1 MDASH
6 EAQTSLANLSAALSG
21 TVASIA
27 RSSSSTLSP
36 AAASPTILTVTT
48 AALPQ
53 SSFGMLGGLFL
64 GLFTVIPGLLYWIIS
79 FVTLT
84 LPAWLFTFLSTSLTF
99 TMNMTTLLLT
109 LLAFASTVA
118 WFVRYRFMNVYS
130 RLPPEPQRKEPQID
144 IFPDTPEA
152 DSKPGL
158 SNYFDEFLSAIKVF
172 GYLERPVFHELTR
185 TMQTRKLIAG
195 ETLLLEEEKGFCL
208 VVDGLV
214 QIFVKSN
221 QVAEDDS
228 GNESA
233 MDDEQADEHGSGNW
247 SYQLLTEVKN
257 GAPMSSLFS
266 VLSLFTEN
274 VRLRHD
280 GEENASPGTAPAGLN
295 LRPHGRSPLPRVD
308 GNITPDSG
316 TDSSAAWQGS
326 SSRPVSR
333 HRRLSTL
340 TSGTH
345 ATLREPPP
353 LNLDGSIDGAHLHQ
367 SSSRR
372 PSMTRDGSFAGPRRT
387 QSQSSAHP
395 DIVARATVDTTI
407 AIIPASAF
415 HRITRI
421 YPNATAHIVQVI
433 LTRLQRVT
441 LATGHAYLGLTSEVL
456 RMEKLMDRYTTYE
469 LPDFLRGQALQR
481 LKDKFRQDKERV
493 GPEEGMKGIALH
505 NPRLAQRRRTNSNLR
520 RDAAIHARFSRNST
534 ANTNG
539 VSAGDLLTNIHAARS
554 GGRKSQVGSFST
566 PYQMPK
572 PAYGDRDVG
581 TPLNERQNP
590 IDTDQNPRANMHR
603 QESLDEDAL
612 FRESIMDCISKAIG
626 LTNIKDSIRGAQSA
640 AQSPRLVSF
649 DPKRNSAVFN
659 NAFGFMD
666 PYEGST
672 DDSESAH
679 SVSAFSV
686 GGTANIFEDLRN
698 EVEIVY
704 FPKGS
709 VLVEE
714 GERNPGLYY
723 VIDGFLDV
731 SASVDD
737 QEAKSDVLGTRP
749 EETFRLPHLD
759 PSQAGNRPSSTR
771 SRSIGAGEQK
781 RRKTQARKSLFLV
794 KPGGLAGYLGTVS
807 SYRSF
812 IDVTAKT
819 DVYVG
824 FLPRQA
830 IERIVERYPV
840 VLLTM
845 AKRLTS
851 LLPRLILHIDF
862 ALEWVQVSA
871 GQAIYHQ
878 GDESDAI
885 YIVLNGRLRGIQE
898 GEDGK
903 MKVIGEYGQGDSVGE
918 LEVLTE
924 STRPGSLHAIRDT
937 ELAKFP
943 KTLFN
948 SLAQEH
954 PGITIKVS
962 KIIASRMR
970 ALIENPL
977 TEAPTIE
984 SKMAISR
991 QQVTSTTNLRTVA
1004 IVPCTAGVPVV
1015 EFGNKLQAALH
1026 QIGTVN
1032 GVTTLNQSAILN
1044 HLGRHAFSRMG
1055 KLKLSQYLA
1064 DLEEKYGLVLY
1075 VADTSVKSPWTQTC
1089 ISQADTIYLVGLAEA
1104 SPSIGEYERFL
1115 LTTKTTARKE
1125 LVLLHAERYSP
1136 SGTTRAW
1143 LRNRPWI
1150 NGGHHHVQMS
1160 FRSAPEPVHS
1170 PPKRFGN
1177 ALKQRVQVLQA
1188 GIHKYTS
1195 RRVRQTPLYSA
1206 ETPFKGD
1213 FHRLAR
1219 RLCGKSVGLV
1229 LGGGGARGC
1238 AHVGVIRALEEA
1250 GLPIDVIGGTS
1261 IGAFIGAVYAQDADV
1276 VPMYGRVKK
1285 FAGRMGSMWR
1295 FALDVT
1301 YPSAS
1306 YTTGHEFNRGI
1317 FKTFGDSQIEDFW
1330 LEYYCNSTNISKS
1343 RHEVH
1348 VSGYVWRYVRA
1359 SMSLAGLVPPMCDE
1373 GNMLLDGGYTDNLTV
1388 SHMKSLGADVVFA
1401 VDVGALDDNTPQAY
1415 GDSLS
1420 GIWASLNRWNPFSSY
1435 TNPPTLS
1442 EIQARL
1448 AYVSSVDALERAKKI
1463 PGCRYMRPPIENYG
1477 TLEFGKF
1484 DEIYQVG
1491 YQYGKK
1497 YLNELREEGVL
1508 PVVEET
1514 EEKRNL
1520 RRTMAPRRASI

>member
-1 MDASH
+1 MANIS
-6 EAQTSLANLSAALSG
+6 AMTSEAALLFAQQ
-21 TVASIA
+21 TP
-27 RSSSSTLSP
+27 TLLP
-36 AAASPTILTVTT
+36 AAATNATGTIPG
-48 AALPQ
+48 PQ
-53 SSFGMLGGLFL
+53 SALGMLGGLVL
-64 GLFTVIPGLLYWIIS
+64 GLFTIVPSLLYWIIS

-84 LPAWLFTFLSTSLTF
+84 LPTWLFTFLSTSLTF
-99 TMNMTTLLLT
+99 TMNMTTLLL
-109 LLAFASTVA
+109 LLLVFASTVS
-118 WFVRYRFMNVYS
+118 WFVRYRFMNMYS
-130 RLPPEPQRKEPQID
+130 RLPPEPQRKEPQIE
-144 IFPDTPEA
+144 IFPETPEA
-152 DSKPGL
+152 DSKQGL
-158 SNYFDEFLSAIKVF
+158 ANYFDEFLSAIKVF

-221 QVAEDDS
+221 KATDEDASDEYAMTEEDNS
-228 GNESA
+228 DERSYGNR
-233 MDDEQADEHGSGNW
+233 

-266 VLSLFTEN
+266 VLALFTEN
-274 VRLRHD
+274 VKLRYNEEEESPPETSGSGPNMKQSGRFPSQQFD
-280 GEENASPGTAPAGLN
+280 G
-295 LRPHGRSPLPRVD
+295 VV
-308 GNITPDSG
+308 TPDSG
-316 TDSSAAWQGS
+316 ADSPAPPWTGS

-333 HRRLSTL
+333 RMP
-340 TSGTH
+340 SGG
-345 ATLREPPP
+345 TLRDPPP
-353 LNLDGSIDGAHLHQ
+353 LNLDGTGDDGHLH
-367 SSSRR
+367 SSHSRR
-372 PSMTRDGSFAGPRRT
+372 PSMLKHGGHTSRKRKNGA
-387 QSQSSAHP
+387 SAHP
-395 DIVARATVDTTI
+395 DIVARATTDTTI

-415 HRITRI
+415 HRITKM
-421 YPNATAHIVQVI
+421 YPKATAHIVQVI

-456 RMEKLMDRYTTYE
+456 RTERLMDRYTTYD
-469 LPDFLRGQALQR
+469 LPDFLRGEALQR
-481 LKDKFRQDKERV
+481 LKDKFKKDQERV
-493 GPEEGMKGIALH
+493 GDEEGMKGIALH
-505 NPRLAQRRRTNSNLR
+505 NPRIAQRRRASSTLH
-520 RDAAIHARFSRNST
+520 RDAAMRARFSAQNGSIHMNDIPENRS
-534 ANTNG
+534 G
-539 VSAGDLLTNIHAARS
+539 VSAGDLLTNIHAARAR
-554 GGRKSQVGSFST
+554 GRAGQVGSFST

-572 PAYGDRDVG
+572 PVHPDALS
-581 TPLNERQNP
+581 PLSEEQQDP
-590 IDTDQNPRANMHR
+590 FHIDHNPRAHLHR
-603 QESLDEDAL
+603 QESIDEDVL
-612 FRESIMDCISKAIG
+612 FRESIMECMAKSIG
-626 LTNIKDSIRGAQSA
+626 LSNSKDSLRGLQSA
-640 AQSPRLVSF
+640 TQSPRLVSF

-666 PYEGST
+666 SYETGSA
-672 DDSESAH
+672 DDSESLA
-679 SVSAFSV
+679 SVSGFSV
-686 GGTANIFEDLRN
+686 GGSANIMSDFRN
-698 EVEIVY
+698 DIEIVY
-704 FPKGS
+704 FPKDS

-714 GERNPGLYY
+714 GERSPGLYY

-731 SASVDD
+731 SASTDNHGTS
-737 QEAKSDVLGTRP
+737 SDVLGTQPRERTLHIP
-749 EETFRLPHLD
+749 PDLIGKGDGR
-759 PSQAGNRPSSTR
+759 RPSAASR
-771 SRSIGAGEQK
+771 SRSIGPGEQQK
-781 RRKTQARKSLFLV
+781 RKKQARKSLFLV
-794 KPGGLAGYLGTVS
+794 KPGGLAGYMGTVS

-824 FLPRQA
+824 FLPRLA
-830 IERIVERYPV
+830 IEKIVERYPI
-840 VLLTM
+840 VLMTM
-845 AKRLTS
+845 AKRLTN

-862 ALEWVQVSA
+862 ALEWVQVNA

-898 GEDGK
+898 SGDGN

-924 STRPGSLHAIRDT
+924 STRPCTLHAIRDT

-954 PGITIKVS
+954 PGITIRVS

-970 ALIENPL
+970 ALIENPM
-977 TEAPTIE
+977 IE
-984 SKMAISR
+984 PPQNDSKMTAPRSKA
-991 QQVTSTTNLRTVA
+991 TSTMNLRTVA
-1004 IVPCTAGVPVV
+1004 VVPCTAGVPVV
-1015 EFGNKLQAALH
+1015 EFSNKLLAALI
-1026 QIGTVN
+1026 QIGVLN
-1032 GVTTLNQSAILN
+1032 GVTCLNQSSILN

-1075 VADTSVKSPWTQTC
+1075 VADTSVKSPWTETC
-1089 ISQADTIYLVGLAEA
+1089 IAQADCIYLVGCAEDV
-1104 SPSIGEYERFL
+1104 PVIGEYERFL

-1125 LVLLHAERYSP
+1125 LVLLHTERYCP
-1136 SGTTRAW
+1136 SGTTRSW
-1143 LRNRPWI
+1143 LKNRPWV

-1160 FRSAPEPVHS
+1160 FRNAPEPVHS
-1170 PPKRFGN
+1170 PPKPKFGN
-1177 ALKQRVQVLQA
+1177 ALKQRVQVIQA
-1188 GIHKYTS
+1188 EIHKYTS

-1238 AHVGVIRALEEA
+1238 AHVGIIRALEEA
-1250 GLPIDVIGGTS
+1250 GLPIDLVGGTS

-1330 LEYYCNSTNISKS
+1330 LDYYCNSTNISKS
-1343 RHEVH
+1343 RSEIHT
-1348 VSGYVWRYVRA
+1348 SGYVWRYIRA
-1359 SMSLAGLVPPMCDE
+1359 SMSLAGLLPPMCDE

-1401 VDVGALDDNTPQAY
+1401 VDVGALDDDQPQAY

-1420 GIWASLNRWNPFSSY
+1420 GVWASVNRWNPFSSY
-1435 TNPPTLS
+1435 PNPPTLS

-1448 AYVSSVDALERAKKI
+1448 AYVSSVDALERAKNI
-1463 PGCRYMRPPIENYG
+1463 PGCRYMRPPIEAYG

-1497 YLNELREEGVL
+1497 FLAELREEGVL
-1508 PVVEET
+1508 PVMEDT